1 MQLEML
7 GWDSHFERSFQEY
20 VPNDLLPARVAR
32 EHKSMYLAYSEAGE
46 LKAEVSGKL
55 RFGAGAKS
63 DMPAVGDWVAMKPLD
78 GGARAII
85 YAVLPRKS
93 AFLRKVAS
101 VKTESQVLAANVDV
115 VFLVM
120 GLGANFNL
128 RRLERYLTLAWES
141 GARPVVI
148 LNKADLCDEV
158 ETKIAE
164 VGTVA
169 FDVPTHAISAKDGT
183 GLEAIE
189 RQLGPGVTAAL
200 LGSSG
205 VGKST
210 LINRL
215 LGSERLATGEV
226 READGRGRH
235 VTTSR
240 ELIMLPGGGLVID
253 TPGMRE
259 LQMWAD
265 EESLKGS
272 FDDIETL
279 AADCRF
285 RDCAHE
291 SEPGCAVVRAIEEGV
306 LDEKRLTSYK
316 KLRRELNMLATRKDQ
331 RARLDLKAERKRL
344 AIRIRQTQRFKQ
356 KR

>member
-1 MQLEML
+1 MQLYTL
-7 GWDSHFERSFQEY
+7 GWDSHFEESFQEY
-20 VPNDLLPARVAR
+20 ESQNLLPARIAR
-32 EHKSMYLAYSEAGE
+32 EHKSLYLAYSEAGE
-46 LKAEVSGKL
+46 LTAKVRGKL
-55 RFGAGAKS
+55 RFEGGS
-63 DMPAVGDWVAMKPLD
+63 NGNMPAVGDWVAVRPMD
-78 GGARAII
+78 AEGRAMIHG
-85 YAVLPRKS
+85 VLPRKS
-93 AFLRKVAS
+93 AFLRKVAW

-120 GLGANFNL
+120 GLAKNFNL

-141 GARPVVI
+141 GARPVVV
-148 LNKADLCDEV
+148 LNKVDLCDDV
-158 ETKIAE
+158 ESRIEAA
-164 VGTVA
+164 GTVA
-169 FDVPTHAISAKDGT
+169 FDIPTHAISARDGT
-183 GLEAIE
+183 GLEAVMEHIG
-189 RQLGPGVTAAL
+189 LGKTAAL

-215 LGSERLATGEV
+215 LGTERLATGEV

-240 ELIMLPGGGLVID
+240 ELVVLPAGGVVID

-272 FDDIETL
+272 FDDIENL
-279 AADCRF
+279 AEGCRF
-285 RDCAHE
+285 RDCVHD
-291 SEPGCAVVRAIEEGV
+291 SEPGCAVKQAIEDGDLEG
-306 LDEKRLTSYK
+306 KRFTSYK
-316 KLRRELNMLATRKDQ
+316 KLKRELDVLAARKDQ
-331 RARLDLKAERKRL
+331 RARLDARNKKKQLSR
-344 AIRIRQTQRFKQ
+344 RIRQMQRFRQ

>member
-1 MQLEML
+1 MQLSTL
-7 GWDSHFERSFQEY
+7 GWDSHFDESFREYRSL
-20 VPNDLLPARVAR
+20 DLLPARIAQ
-32 EHKSMYLAYSEAGE
+32 EHRSLYLAYSELGE
-46 LKAEVSGKL
+46 LNAKVKGKL
-55 RFGAGAKS
+55 RFEAGS
-63 DMPAVGDWVAMKPLD
+63 REGMPAVGDWVAVNPLD
-78 GGARAII
+78 GESRAVIHG
-85 YAVLPRKS
+85 VLPRKS
-93 AFLRKVAS
+93 VFLRKVAW

-120 GLGANFNL
+120 GLAENFNL

-141 GARPVVI
+141 GAMPVVV
-148 LNKADLCDEV
+148 LNKADLCDDV
-158 ETKIAE
+158 ESKVVE

-183 GLEAIE
+183 GLEAVRE
-189 RQLGPGVTAAL
+189 HLGPGRTAVL

-215 LGSERLATGEV
+215 LGTERQATGEV

-240 ELIMLPGGGLVID
+240 ELVVLPAGGVVID

-272 FDDIETL
+272 FDDVESL
-279 AADCRF
+279 AVECRF
-285 RDCAHE
+285 RDCTHG
-291 SEPGCAVVRAIEEGV
+291 SEPGCAVKQAVEDGDLEA
-306 LDEKRLTSYK
+306 KRVTSYK
-316 KLRRELNMLATRKDQ
+316 KLKCELTVLAARKDQ
-331 RARLDLKAERKRL
+331 RAKFDMKSKQKQL
-344 AIRIRQTQRFKQ
+344 ARRIRQMQRFRQ